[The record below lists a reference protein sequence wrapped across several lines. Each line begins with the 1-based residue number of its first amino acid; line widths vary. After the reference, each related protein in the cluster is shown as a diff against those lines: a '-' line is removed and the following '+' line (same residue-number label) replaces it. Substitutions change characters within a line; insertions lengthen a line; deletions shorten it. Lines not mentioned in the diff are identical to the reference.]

1 MPASAHSPTPPGLG
15 QPISLSD
22 HISSNIPLA
31 RIGRIGWDSDEN
43 ELVAAA
49 NRILLLAKVNPD
61 TYHSV
66 SAITWSNGKG
76 SSAQLCFVTQYDLQ
90 VAKQRI
96 TALKYTVDGQSER
109 VWLDFA
115 KTKAE
120 LRLGRV
126 INRAAQYLQ
135 DVFTGK
141 GHELN
146 VDKRRREITVNNK
159 RIAWV
164 IKGELRLTISS
175 NEMLTQEEQTI
186 LTDYA
191 NDAL

>member
-1 MPASAHSPTPPGLG
+1 M
-15 QPISLSD
+15 QI
-22 HISSNIPLA
+22 
-31 RIGRIGWDSDEN
+31 
-43 ELVAAA
+43 
-49 NRILLLAKVNPD
+49 
-61 TYHSV
+61 
-66 SAITWSNGKG
+66 
-76 SSAQLCFVTQYDLQ
+76 
-90 VAKQRI
+90 AKQRI
-96 TALKYTVDGQSER
+96 TALNFAAEGQSER

-120 LRLGRV
+120 LRPGRV
-126 INRAAQYLQ
+126 INRAAQYLR

-141 GHELN
+141 DHELN

-164 IKGELRLTISS
+164 IKGELRLTISAK
-175 NEMLTQEEQTI
+175 EVLTQEEQTI